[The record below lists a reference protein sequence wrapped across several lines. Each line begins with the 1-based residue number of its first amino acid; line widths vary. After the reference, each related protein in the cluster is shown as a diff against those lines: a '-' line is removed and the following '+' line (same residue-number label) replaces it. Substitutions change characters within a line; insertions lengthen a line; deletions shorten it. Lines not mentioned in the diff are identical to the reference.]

1 MNREKVF
8 CLADCNSFY
17 ASCERVFN
25 PKLARKPI
33 LVLSNNDGCIVALS
47 KEAKALGIVMGTPI
61 HQIHENILLQNDVQ
75 IFSSNY
81 TLYGELSKRVMCI
94 LESFCD
100 EIEIYSID
108 EAFLDFTSFAQ
119 HYDLTDYG
127 RTIRAYLLR
136 GLGLPVSLGIA
147 GTKVLA
153 KLANRRAKKV
163 ESYGGVYHLT
173 ESERVPLLKETPVK
187 DVWGIGKRLTARL
200 NADGVHTIFDFINL
214 SDETILKNY
223 SVVELRLANE
233 LRGFSCLDL
242 DEMNKPKKQ
251 IISSRSFGG
260 YVTDYRYL
268 KESIASHISSA
279 SEKLRAQD
287 SVAGLVTVFIQTNH
301 FATQRQQYANSAQI
315 ALPVPT
321 ADLAYLTH
329 YALMVLERIY
339 KQGYEY
345 KKAGVILDKIT
356 PAYKGTQSN
365 LFLENPNT
373 EKSANLM
380 KAVDF
385 INQRDGRRTVK
396 IASCGVNDKRW
407 KMLAEKRSPDYL
419 TKRNEIPK
427 AKMNPYHFIAY
438 A

>member
-17 ASCERVFN
+17 ANCERVFN
-25 PKLARKPI
+25 PKLKHKPI

-47 KEAKALGIVMGTPI
+47 KEAKDLGIVMGTPI
-61 HQIHENILLQNDVQ
+61 HQVHENILLQNDVQ

-81 TLYGELSKRVMCI
+81 TLYGELSKRVMCV

-108 EAFLDFTSFAQ
+108 EAFLDFSSITQ
-119 HYDLTDYG
+119 HFNLTEYG
-127 RTIRAYLLR
+127 RKIRAYLLQ
-136 GLGLPVSLGIA
+136 GLHLPVSLGIA

-163 ESYGGVYHLT
+163 ESYNGVYHLT
-173 ESERVPLLKETPVK
+173 ESERVPLLKETSVS
-187 DVWGIGKRLTARL
+187 DIWGIGRRLTARL
-200 NADGVHTIFDFINL
+200 NAEGVNTVFDFINL
-214 SDETILKNY
+214 ADETILKNY

-287 SVAGLVTVFIQTNH
+287 SVCGLITVFIQTNH

-315 ALPVPT
+315 SLPVPT
-321 ADLAYLTH
+321 ADLSVLIH
-329 YALMVLERIY
+329 YALVVLERIY

-356 PAYKGTQSN
+356 LANKGTQSN

-373 EKSANLM
+373 DKSRALM
-380 KAVDF
+380 KAVDR
-385 INQRDGRRTVK
+385 INVRDGRRTIK
-396 IASCGVNDKRW
+396 MASCGVDDKRW
-407 KMLAEKRSPDYL
+407 KMLSEKRSPNYL
-419 TKRNEIPK
+419 TVRNEIPK
-427 AKMNPYHFIAY
+427 AKLDYNHFVAH